1 MNGNSAISKIKEEG
15 NEALG
20 KIYIEY
26 RDEFI
31 SWLIKQY
38 RCDFE
43 TAKDIYQLAIIIF
56 YDNVRLG
63 KLTELRS
70 NLKTYLFAIGKNKY
84 YEHLKKNS
92 KFIPT
97 EDFHTESASN
107 GEEIQEKQEKEIQ
120 LEQLDESLTALGD
133 PCKTLLKLFYYE
145 KKSMDE
151 ITKILDYKNR
161 ETTKNQKY
169 KCLNRLRKIHFKL
182 SLKKHE

>member
-1 MNGNSAISKIKEEG
+1 MNGNSAISKIKKEG

-20 KIYIEY
+20 EIYTKY

-38 RCDFE
+38 RCDYE
-43 TAKDIYQLAIIIF
+43 TAKDIYQLVIIIF
-56 YDNVRLG
+56 YDNVRHG

-84 YEHLKKNS
+84 YEHLKKSS
-92 KFIPT
+92 KFVQKD
-97 EDFHTESASN
+97 DFATESGSN
-107 GEEIQEKQEKEIQ
+107 GEEIQEKIEKEFQ
-120 LEQLDESLTALGD
+120 LEQLEQSLVALGD
-133 PCKTLLKLFYYE
+133 PCQSLLKLFYYE

-169 KCLNRLRKIHFKL
+169 KCLNRLRKIHFKI
-182 SLKKHE
+182 SLKEHE